1 MKKRIIN
8 ILRCS
13 CLFLVLVLTGCYDSS
28 GAFSVR
34 RELVDVGKAN
44 VGDSVSATFM
54 FRNNSDRKLA
64 INFLPE
70 CDCTTVDK
78 EEMKLEPRECGQLK
92 VRVAVEQEGDF
103 VKYVFVQ
110 ATGNEDFLAIAVKG
124 HAK

>member
-1 MKKRIIN
+1 M
-8 ILRCS
+8 
-13 CLFLVLVLTGCYDSS
+13 
-28 GAFSVR
+28 R